1 METLEQWGII
11 LLIFILIA
19 IFGKVISSK
28 TKVFLND
35 PEWNNVFI
43 GIIIGGIL
51 MAIFTWYMNKDDK
64 PYDWCFYLDMGKSS
78 HCVDLYDQATRVMQ
92 ERSDYEYDQQGG
104 VYPYGDPRMQ

>member
-19 IFGKVISSK
+19 IFGKIISKK

-51 MAIFTWYMNKDDK
+51 MAIFAWYINKDDK
-64 PYDWCFYLDMGKSS
+64 PYDWCFYLNNEKSS
-78 HCVDLYDQATRVMQ
+78 YCVDLYDQATREMQ
-92 ERSDYEYDQQGG
+92 ERSDYEYDQQGD
-104 VYPYGDPRMQ
+104 VNTYGDPRMQ